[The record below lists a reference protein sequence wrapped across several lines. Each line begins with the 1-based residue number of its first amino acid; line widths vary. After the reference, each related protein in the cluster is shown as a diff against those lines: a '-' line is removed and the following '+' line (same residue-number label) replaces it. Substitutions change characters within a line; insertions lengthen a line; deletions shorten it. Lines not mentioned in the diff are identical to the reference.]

1 MLYSLQSSVE
11 MGYLQRLELENF
23 KSYKGKHTIGPFK
36 RFTAIIGPN
45 GCGKSNLMDAISFV
59 FGERTQSLR
68 VRTVKDLIHGAPIG
82 KPVANTA
89 MVSAVY
95 AEQDGTEINFTRKIV
110 GSGTEYRIDNKVV
123 SPQQYTKKLEELGI
137 LVKAKN
143 FLVFQGT
150 VESIAMKT
158 PKERTQMFE
167 KISRSGELSD
177 DYEKKKQEMQKAE
190 EETSF
195 NYHKKKGI
203 AAEKKEAKA
212 EKEEAD
218 KYHKL
223 NQELDNCQLE
233 LQLFKLYHN
242 EQGINHLTNELKTK
256 SRDLDKL
263 EKEKNEIE
271 QKLKSKKQENAK
283 LSREMASVEKKI
295 ASKEAE
301 QNKNKPLYIKAKEK
315 TSHLSKRIENS
326 KKAVAKAKEAHKKHE
341 AEIEELEKELEE
353 VRRAA
358 EQYEND
364 VSGDSQDENVELM
377 EAQLEQYNAL
387 KEEAGRETAAV
398 KLELDKIVR
407 EQNAEQKTLDQLKQ
421 REISL
426 LSQQK
431 HKIDQRKQLEER
443 MEKLDDYIR
452 SNHEQVEKLQQE
464 HDALDTE
471 INDANS
477 RHSELCKLLEEVQV
491 ELSEAKVDK
500 HENARHQKK
509 QEVLESMKRLFPGV
523 YGRLIELCEPVHKK
537 YTLAIT
543 RVLGRNMDAIV
554 VDTEKTGRDCIQYLK
569 EQRADPETFLPLDS
583 LQVKPVQEKY
593 RQSAGSAKLVIDVI
607 KFEPAVIKKA
617 LQYACANALVC
628 DRMEDARQLAFSGA
642 ERKKT
647 VSLDGTLFQKSGIIK
662 GGVSDLKAKARRW
675 DEKQVDALKRKR
687 DSYLAELKELSKH
700 RRKEPQLQNLK
711 SQIDGLRNRLRY
723 SHKDKETTEKQSLT
737 AISKDLDF
745 IEKEL
750 RSLEPK
756 RDELR
761 KSMEKRST
769 AITNTEKRMN
779 RVEDQVFREFCDQ
792 IGVENIRQYEERQLR
807 SQQER
812 AQRRLE
818 FSNQESRLM
827 NQLDYERGRDTK
839 GQLKKLKD
847 SRAADKEEFEKLEAE
862 EKEKLKIIELVDSEL
877 QKLHLEKSSK
887 KSEIDEKEQEIREV
901 KKDVMQC
908 VKDVT
913 AHQKQMT
920 AMETQLEQK
929 RADRHSLL
937 KSCKM
942 EDIFLPFKKGGMN
955 DIDLGEPSSS
965 QPETSSQ
972 DQTESSSMDV
982 ASTSTQGA
990 KITYEREANLVID
1003 YSSLSRGL
1011 KQLEDPAEIRN
1022 MMNELTHKVNKLQ
1035 TTLQRIQAP
1044 NMKALEK
1051 LDGVSSRFQE
1061 TSAEFEQARNKARK
1075 AKIEFETVKKE
1086 RYELFM
1092 TAFEHVSTKIDEIYK
1107 DIANNP
1113 SAQAFLGPEDAEEP
1127 YLGGI
1132 NYNCVAPG
1140 KRFRPM
1146 DNLSGGEKTVAALA
1160 LLFSIHSFQPAPFFV
1175 LDEIDAALDNTN
1187 INKVARYIISETE
1200 KRFQCIVISL
1210 KEEFYTRAEALIGIT
1225 AEPDKDCTVSRVFTL
1240 DLTQYPE

>member
-1 MLYSLQSSVE
+1 
-11 MGYLQRLELENF
+11 
-23 KSYKGKHTIGPFK
+23 
-36 RFTAIIGPN
+36 
-45 GCGKSNLMDAISFV
+45 MDAISFV

-687 DSYLAELKELSKH
+687 DSFLAELKELSKH

-862 EKEKLKIIELVDSEL
+862 EKEKLKIIDQVDSEL

-982 ASTSTQGA
+982 DSTSTQGA

>member
-1 MLYSLQSSVE
+1 

-82 KPVANTA
+82 KPVASTG
-89 MVSAVY
+89 MVTAVY
-95 AEQDGTEINFTRKIV
+95 AEEDGTEIKFTRKIV

-123 SPQQYTKKLEELGI
+123 SPQQYTSKLESLGI

-167 KISRSGELSD
+167 KISRSGELAD
-177 DYEKKKQEMQKAE
+177 DYEKKKVEMQKAE

-203 AAEKKEAKA
+203 AAEKREAKA

-223 NQELDNCQLE
+223 NQELEDCQLE
-233 LQLFKLYHN
+233 VQLFKLYHN
-242 EQGINHLTNELKTK
+242 EQSINHLTNELKAK

-263 EKEKNEIE
+263 EKKKSEID
-271 QKLKSKKQENAK
+271 QQLKSKKQENAK
-283 LSREMASVEKKI
+283 FSREMASVEKKI
-295 ASKEAE
+295 TSKEAE
-301 QNKNKPLYIKAKEK
+301 LNKNRPQYIKAKEK
-315 TSHLSKRIENS
+315 TSHVLKRIETS
-326 KKAVAKAKEAHKKHE
+326 KKAYDKAKNVHKKHQ
-341 AEIEELEKELEE
+341 AEIKELEHELEE
-353 VRRAA
+353 VRNAA
-358 EQYEND
+358 EKYEEEI
-364 VSGDSQDENVELM
+364 SGASQDENVELM
-377 EAQLEQYNAL
+377 DSQLEQYNAL
-387 KEEAGRETAAV
+387 KEQAGRETAAL
-398 KLELDKIVR
+398 KLQLDKIVR
-407 EQNAEQKTLDQLKQ
+407 EQNSEQESLDQLKQ
-421 REISL
+421 KKADL
-426 LSQQK
+426 MAQQK
-431 HKIDQRKQLEER
+431 HKTDQRTQLMER
-443 MEKLDDYIR
+443 IEKLDEYI
-452 SNHEQVEKLQQE
+452 STSIQTVEKLRQD
-464 HDALDTE
+464 HDKMEAE
-471 INDANS
+471 INNANT
-477 RHSELCKLLEEVQV
+477 RHLEVSHQLEDVQGKLN
-491 ELSEAKVDK
+491 EAKMDK
-500 HENARHQKK
+500 NESTRHQKK
-509 QEVLESMKRLFPGV
+509 QELLDSIKRLFPGV
-523 YGRLIELCEPVHKK
+523 YGRLIDLCEPVHKK

-554 VDTEKTGRDCIQYLK
+554 VDTEKTGKDCIQYLR
-569 EQRADPETFLPLDS
+569 EQRADPEMFLPLDS
-583 LQVKPVQEKY
+583 IQVKPVNEKL
-593 RQSAGSAKLVIDVI
+593 RQIGGTAKLVIDVI
-607 KFEPAVIKKA
+607 KYEPAVIKKA
-617 LQYACANALVC
+617 LQFACANALVC
-628 DRMEDARQLAFSGA
+628 DGMEEARKLAFGGA

-647 VSLDGTLFQKSGIIK
+647 VSLDGTLFQKSGVIS

-675 DEKQVDALKRKR
+675 DEKQVDALKRDR
-687 DSYLAELKELSKH
+687 DNFLGELKELSKH
-700 RRKEPQLQNLK
+700 RRKEPELQNLR
-711 SQIDGLRNRLRY
+711 SQIDGLENRLRY
-723 SHKDKETTEKQSLT
+723 STKDKETTEKQTLGE
-737 AISKDLDF
+737 ISKELK
-745 IEKEL
+745 IIKKEL
-750 RSLEPK
+750 DSLEPK
-756 RDELR
+756 REKLLL
-761 KSMEKRST
+761 SMAARSEE
-769 AITNTEKRMN
+769 ITNTEKRMN
-779 RVEDQVFREFCDQ
+779 RVEDQVFRGFCEQ
-792 IGVENIRQYEERQLR
+792 INVENIRQYEEKQLKA
-807 SQQER
+807 QQER

-827 NQLDYERGRDTK
+827 NQLEYEKGRDTK
-839 GQLKKLKD
+839 GQLKKLEE
-847 SRAADKEEFEKLEAE
+847 SMAADEIEIEKLRGE
-862 EKEKLKIIELVDSEL
+862 EKEKLKIIEKETSEL
-877 QKLHLEKSSK
+877 EKLRLEKSAM
-887 KSEIDEKEQEIREV
+887 KSQMDEKDLEIKEV
-901 KKDVMQC
+901 KKGLMHHM
-908 VKDVT
+908 KDVT
-913 AHQKQMT
+913 ALQKQMT

-955 DIDLGEPSSS
+955 DIDLGEPTAS

-972 DQTESSSMDV
+972 ESSSMDV
-982 ASTSTQGA
+982 DSTSTQGA

-1003 YSSLSRGL
+1003 YSSLSRNL
-1011 KQLEDPAEIRN
+1011 KQLDDPSEIRN
-1022 MMNELTHKVNKLQ
+1022 MMNELTNKVNKLQ

-1075 AKIEFETVKKE
+1075 AKIEFETVKKN
-1086 RYELFM
+1086 RYDRFM
-1092 TAFEHVSTKIDEIYK
+1092 DAFEHVSQRIDDIYK
-1107 DIANNP
+1107 EIANNP

-1160 LLFSIHSFQPAPFFV
+1160 LLFSIHSYQPAPFFV

-1187 INKVARYIISETE
+1187 INKVARYIINETKE
-1200 KRFQCIVISL
+1200 HFQCIVISL

-1225 AEPDKDCTVSRVFTL
+1225 AEPDKDCTVSQVFTL

>member
-1 MLYSLQSSVE
+1 

-256 SRDLDKL
+256 SRDVDRL

-271 QKLKSKKQENAK
+271 QKMKSKKQENAK

-443 MEKLDDYIR
+443 MEKLEDYIR

-471 INDANS
+471 INNANS

-687 DSYLAELKELSKH
+687 DSFLAELKELSKH

-761 KSMEKRST
+761 KSMEERSI

-847 SRAADKEEFEKLEAE
+847 SRAADKEECLKLEAE
-862 EKEKLKIIELVDSEL
+862 EKEKLKAGLTYEL

-982 ASTSTQGA
+982 DSTSTQGA

-1022 MMNELTHKVNKLQ
+1022 MMNELTNKVNKLQ

-1107 DIANNP
+1107 DIANNA

-1200 KRFQCIVISL
+1200 KHFQCIVISL

>member
-1 MLYSLQSSVE
+1 

-82 KPVANTA
+82 KPVASTA

-95 AEQDGTEINFTRKIV
+95 AEEDGTEINFTRKIV
-110 GSGTEYRIDNKVV
+110 GSGTEYRIDKKVV
-123 SPQQYTKKLEELGI
+123 SPQQYTSKLESLGI

-167 KISRSGELSD
+167 KISRSGELAD
-177 DYEKKKQEMQKAE
+177 DYEKKKIEMQKAE

-203 AAEKKEAKA
+203 AAEKREAKA

-223 NQELDNCQLE
+223 NQELEDCQLE
-233 LQLFKLYHN
+233 VQLFKLYHN

-263 EKEKNEIE
+263 EKKKNEIE
-271 QKLKSKKQENAK
+271 QELKNKKQDNAK

-301 QNKNKPLYIKAKEK
+301 LNKNRPQYIKAKEK
-315 TSHLSKRIENS
+315 TAHVIKRMETS
-326 KKAVAKAKEAHKKHE
+326 KKSYDKAKNVHKKHQ
-341 AEIEELEKELEE
+341 AEIKELEHELDE
-353 VRRAA
+353 VRKAA
-358 EQYEND
+358 EKYEDD
-364 VSGDSQDENVELM
+364 VSGASQDEDVELM
-377 EAQLEQYNAL
+377 DSQLEQYNEL
-387 KEEAGRETAAV
+387 KEQVGRETAAL
-398 KLELDKIVR
+398 KLQLDKIAR
-407 EQNAEQKTLDQLKQ
+407 EQNSEQEALDQLKQ
-421 REISL
+421 KKTDL
-426 LSQQK
+426 LTQQK
-431 HKIDQRKQLEER
+431 HKADQRTQLMER
-443 MEKLDDYIR
+443 IEKLDEYITT
-452 SNHEQVEKLQQE
+452 NIQTVEKLKQD
-464 HDALDTE
+464 HDKMDRE

-477 RHSELCKLLEEVQV
+477 RHLELSHLLEDVQT
-491 ELSEAKVDK
+491 ELNEAKVDK
-500 HENARHQKK
+500 HESARHQKK

-523 YGRLIELCEPVHKK
+523 HGRLIDLCEPVHKK

-554 VDTEKTGRDCIQYLK
+554 VDTEKTGKDCIQYLK
-569 EQRADPETFLPLDS
+569 EQRADPEMFLPLDS
-583 LQVKPVQEKY
+583 IQVKPVNEKL
-593 RQSAGSAKLVIDVI
+593 RQIGGSAKLVIDVI
-607 KFEPAVIKKA
+607 KFEPATIKKA
-617 LQYACANALVC
+617 LQFACGNALVC
-628 DRMEDARQLAFSGA
+628 DGMEEARKLAFGGA

-675 DEKQVDALKRKR
+675 DEKQVDGLKRKR
-687 DSYLAELKELSKH
+687 DSFLTELKELSKH
-700 RRKEPQLQNLK
+700 RRKEPELQNLR
-711 SQIDGLRNRLRY
+711 SQIDGLEHRLRY
-723 SHKDKETTEKQSLT
+723 STKDKETTEKQTLGEVS
-737 AISKDLDF
+737 
-745 IEKEL
+745 KEL
-750 RSLEPK
+750 RAIKKELDSLEPRREK
-756 RDELR
+756 LLL
-761 KSMEKRST
+761 SMAARSEE
-769 AITNTEKRMN
+769 ITNTEKRMN
-779 RVEDQVFREFCDQ
+779 RVEDQVFRGFCEQ
-792 IGVENIRQYEERQLR
+792 INVENIRQYEEKQLKA
-807 SQQER
+807 QQER

-827 NQLDYERGRDTK
+827 NQLEYEKGRDTK
-839 GQLKKLKD
+839 AQLRKLEE
-847 SRAADKEEFEKLEAE
+847 SMAADEVEIEKLRGE
-862 EKEKLKIIELVDSEL
+862 EKEKLKIIEKETSDLE
-877 QKLHLEKSSK
+877 KMRLEKSAK
-887 KSEIDEKEQEIREV
+887 KSQIDEKDLEIKEV
-901 KKDVMQC
+901 KKGLMHHM
-908 VKDVT
+908 KDVT
-913 AHQKQMT
+913 ALQKQMT

-965 QPETSSQ
+965 QPESSSQ
-972 DQTESSSMDV
+972 DQGESSSMEVD
-982 ASTSTQGA
+982 STSTMGA

-1003 YSSLSRGL
+1003 YSSLSQRL
-1011 KQLEDPAEIRN
+1011 KQLEDPPEIRN
-1022 MMNELTHKVNKLQ
+1022 MMNELTNKVNKLQ

-1075 AKIEFETVKKE
+1075 AKIEFETVKKN
-1086 RYELFM
+1086 RYDRFM
-1092 TAFEHVSTKIDEIYK
+1092 DAFEHVSQRIDDIYK
-1107 DIANNP
+1107 EIANNP

-1160 LLFSIHSFQPAPFFV
+1160 LLFSIHSYQPAPFFV

-1187 INKVARYIISETE
+1187 INKVARYIINETKE
-1200 KRFQCIVISL
+1200 HFQCIVISL

-1240 DLTQYPE
+1240 DLTQFPE

>member
-1 MLYSLQSSVE
+1 

-36 RFTAIIGPN
+36 RFTAVIGPN

-82 KPVANTA
+82 KAVSSTA
-89 MVSAVY
+89 MVTAVY
-95 AEQDGTEINFTRKIV
+95 AEEDGTEINFTRKIV

-123 SPQQYTKKLEELGI
+123 TPQQYTSKLESLGI

-167 KISRSGELSD
+167 KISRSGELAD
-177 DYEKKKQEMQKAE
+177 DYDKKKVDMQKAE

-203 AAEKKEAKA
+203 AAEKREAKA

-223 NQELDNCQLE
+223 NQELESCQLE
-233 LQLFKLYHN
+233 VKLFQLYHN
-242 EQGINHLTNELKTK
+242 EQSINHLTSELKAK

-263 EKEKNEIE
+263 DQRKNEID
-271 QKLKSKKQENAK
+271 QQLKSKKQDSAK
-283 LSREMASVEKKI
+283 LSREMAFVEKKI
-295 ASKEAE
+295 TSKEAE
-301 QNKNKPLYIKAKEK
+301 LNKNRPQYIKAKEK
-315 TSHLSKRIENS
+315 TSHVLKRLESS
-326 KKAVAKAKEAHKKHE
+326 KKAFDKAKNVHKKHE
-341 AEIEELEKELEE
+341 AEIRELEHDLDE
-353 VRRAA
+353 VRNAA
-358 EQYEND
+358 AKYEED
-364 VSGDSQDENVELM
+364 VSGASQDENVELM
-377 EAQLEQYNAL
+377 DSQVEQYHAL
-387 KEEAGRETAAV
+387 KEQAGRETAAL
-398 KLELDKIVR
+398 KLQLDKIVR
-407 EQNAEQKTLDQLKQ
+407 EQNSEQEFLDQLKQ
-421 REISL
+421 KKVDL
-426 LSQQK
+426 LAQQK
-431 HKIDQRKQLEER
+431 HKTDQRTQLTER
-443 MEKLDDYIR
+443 IEKLDEYISTNIQTVDKLR
-452 SNHEQVEKLQQE
+452 QDHDKMEK
-464 HDALDTE
+464 D

-477 RHSELCKLLEEVQV
+477 RHSEISQLLEGVQG
-491 ELSEAKVDK
+491 ELNEAKMDK
-500 HENARHQKK
+500 HESARHQKK
-509 QEVLESMKRLFPGV
+509 QELLESMKRLFPGV
-523 YGRLIELCEPVHKK
+523 YGRLIDLCEPVHKK

-554 VDTEKTGRDCIQYLK
+554 VDTEKTGKDCIQYLR
-569 EQRADPETFLPLDS
+569 EQRADPEMFLPLDS
-583 LQVKPVQEKY
+583 IQVKPINEKL
-593 RQSAGSAKLVIDVI
+593 RQIGGTAKLVIDVI
-607 KFEPAVIKKA
+607 RYNPPVVKKA
-617 LQYACANALVC
+617 LQFACANALVC
-628 DRMEDARQLAFSGA
+628 DGMEEARKLAFGGA

-647 VSLDGTLFQKSGIIK
+647 VSLDGTLFQKSGVIS

-675 DEKQVDALKRKR
+675 DEKQVEGMKKKR
-687 DSYLAELKELSKH
+687 DSYLAELKDLSKH
-700 RRKEPQLQNLK
+700 RRKEPELQNLR
-711 SQIDGLRNRLRY
+711 SQIDGLEHRLRY
-723 SHKDKETTEKQSLT
+723 STKDKETTEKQTLGE
-737 AISKDLDF
+737 ISKELK
-745 IEKEL
+745 IIKKEL
-750 RSLEPK
+750 DSLEPK
-756 RDELR
+756 REKLLL
-761 KSMEKRST
+761 SMAKRSEE
-769 AITNTEKRMN
+769 ITNTEKRMN
-779 RVEDQVFREFCDQ
+779 RVEDQVFRGFCEQ
-792 IGVENIRQYEERQLR
+792 INVENIRQYEEKQLKAR
-807 SQQER
+807 LER
-812 AQRRLE
+812 DQRRLE
-818 FSNQESRLM
+818 FNNQESRLI
-827 NQLDYERGRDTK
+827 NQLEYEKGRDTK
-839 GQLKKLKD
+839 GQLKKLEE
-847 SRAADKEEFEKLEAE
+847 SMAADELEIEKLRGE
-862 EKEKLKIIELVDSEL
+862 EKEKLKLIEKDTTEL
-877 QKLHLEKSSK
+877 EKLRLEKSAK
-887 KSEIDEKEQEIREV
+887 KSQIDEKDLEIKEV
-901 KKDVMQC
+901 KKSFMHHM
-908 VKDVT
+908 KDVT
-913 AHQKQMT
+913 THQKQIT

-965 QPETSSQ
+965 QPEMSSQ
-972 DQTESSSMDV
+972 DRGESSSMEID
-982 ASTSTQGA
+982 STSTQGA
-990 KITYEREANLVID
+990 KITYEREANLIID
-1003 YSSLSRGL
+1003 YSSLGRSL
-1011 KQLEDPAEIRN
+1011 KQLEDPSEIRN
-1022 MMNELTHKVNKLQ
+1022 TMNELANKVNKLQ
-1035 TTLQRIQAP
+1035 ATLQRIQAP

-1075 AKIEFETVKKE
+1075 AKIEFETVKKN
-1086 RYELFM
+1086 RYDRFM
-1092 TAFEHVSTKIDEIYK
+1092 DAFEHVSQRIDDIYK
-1107 DIANNP
+1107 ELANNP

-1160 LLFSIHSFQPAPFFV
+1160 LLFSIHSYQPAPFFV

-1187 INKVARYIISETE
+1187 INKVARYIINETRE
-1200 KRFQCIVISL
+1200 HFQCIVISL